1 MENMTQNVSQA
12 LQSSNGWLIAI
23 LIVVIIVLL
32 ILGARAGLLKIK
44 TDKLLVGRDAG
55 ETENAII
62 RSQMQWARIAIQAFG
77 NNIEVSTKVDKLRLD
92 CCVEKAI
99 NMFVEWIILNH
110 MDNDKEYVEV
120 RQEAIWNLLNIYANR
135 DELKSPKFKKEVYNT
150 VEYIIKNLIR
160 IRNSMQK

>member
-1 MENMTQNVSQA
+1 MSDVTQA
-12 LQSSNGWLIAI
+12 LQSDNGWLIAL
-23 LIVVIIVLL
+23 LIAFIIILL
-32 ILGARAGLLKIK
+32 ILGARAGLLKIR
-44 TDKLLVGRDAG
+44 TDKILVGRDAG

-110 MDNDKEYVEV
+110 MDDDKEYVEV
-120 RQEAIWNLLNIYANR
+120 RQEAIWNLLNIYASK
-135 DELKSPKFKKEVYNT
+135 DDLKTSKFKKEVYNT
-150 VEYIIKNLIR
+150 VEYIIKNLVR
-160 IRNSMQK
+160 IRKSMSK

>member
-1 MENMTQNVSQA
+1 MNSIDNITTS
-12 LQSSNGWLIAI
+12 LQSDNGWLIAI
-23 LIVVIIVLL
+23 LIILIIAVL
-32 ILGARAGLLKIK
+32 ILGAKAGLVKIK
-44 TDKLLVGRDAG
+44 TDKLLVGRNAG

-110 MDNDKEYVEV
+110 MDDDKEYVEV

-135 DELKSPKFKKEVYNT
+135 DELKSSKFKKEVYNT

>member
-1 MENMTQNVSQA
+1 MSDVTQA
-12 LQSSNGWLIAI
+12 LQSDNGWFIAI
-23 LIVVIIVLL
+23 LIIVIILLL
-32 ILGARAGLLKIK
+32 ILGARAGLLKIR
-44 TDKLLVGRDAG
+44 TDKILVGRDAG

-110 MDNDKEYVEV
+110 MDDNKEYVEV
-120 RQEAIWNLLNIYANR
+120 RQEAIWNLLNIYASKEDLR
-135 DELKSPKFKKEVYNT
+135 TPKFKKEVYST
-150 VEYIIKNLIR
+150 VEYIIINLIR
-160 IRNSMQK
+160 IRKSMQK

>member
-1 MENMTQNVSQA
+1 MSDVTQA
-12 LQSSNGWLIAI
+12 LQSDNGWLIAI
-23 LIVVIIVLL
+23 LIILIIAVL
-32 ILGARAGLLKIK
+32 ILGAKAGLVKIK
-44 TDKLLVGRDAG
+44 TDKLLVGRNAG

-110 MDNDKEYVEV
+110 MDDDKEYIEV
-120 RQEAIWNLLNIYANR
+120 RQEAIWNLLNIYASK
-135 DELKSPKFKKEVYNT
+135 DELRTSKFKKEVYST
-150 VEYIIKNLIR
+150 VDYIIKNLVR
-160 IRNSMQK
+160 IRKSMQK

>member
-1 MENMTQNVSQA
+1 MSDVTQA
-12 LQSSNGWLIAI
+12 LQSDNGWLIAL
-23 LIVVIIVLL
+23 LIAFIIILL
-32 ILGARAGLLKIK
+32 ILGARAGLLKIR
-44 TDKLLVGRDAG
+44 TDKILVGRDAG

-110 MDNDKEYVEV
+110 MDDDKEYVEV
-120 RQEAIWNLLNIYANR
+120 RQEAIWNLLNIYASK
-135 DELKSPKFKKEVYNT
+135 DELRTSKFKKEVYNT
-150 VEYIIKNLIR
+150 VEYIIKNLVR
-160 IRNSMQK
+160 IRKSMSK